1 MDRWVKVE
9 FLVAPC
15 ECSSPGDTRIIVPD
29 VAVCCVLLV
38 FGGYGSFAFGNYEDL
53 FGCVGVE
60 FVAGACGE
68 LNVDNLDFLGLML
81 FFQNKPD
88 GYFSAEK

>member
-38 FGGYGSFAFGNYEDL
+38 FGGYGSFAFGNYE
-53 FGCVGVE
+53 E
-60 FVAGACGE
+60 A
-68 LNVDNLDFLGLML
+68 
-81 FFQNKPD
+81 
-88 GYFSAEK
+88 AEA